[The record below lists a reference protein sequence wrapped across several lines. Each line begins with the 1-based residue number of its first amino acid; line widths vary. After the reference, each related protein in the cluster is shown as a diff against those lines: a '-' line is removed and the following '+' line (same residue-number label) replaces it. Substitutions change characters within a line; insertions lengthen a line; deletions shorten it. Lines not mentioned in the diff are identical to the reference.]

1 MILVPKKLKEFYSV
15 RKKYV
20 IFNNLDGKKTT
31 KSRYSLPDTTA
42 DGNNIFA
49 LIHCITQRS

>member
-49 LIHCITQRS
+49 LIHCITQKI